1 MPYSTCETIMKTPCY
16 WEDTGAKV
24 LECWTEEFIQESKK
38 TLRDRAKS
46 YMVGDL
52 GESVLIYSAENGEGL
67 YNTKAVLTKSIADV
81 LRLLKSG

>member
-1 MPYSTCETIMKTPCY
+1 M
-16 WEDTGAKV
+16 
-24 LECWTEEFIQESKK
+24 
-38 TLRDRAKS
+38 DRAKS